1 MEKHLTSNLKARS
14 MDIVSC
20 YSWVVGVGELL
31 ASSEY
36 GSKVLAKSYNG
47 QDSPPQQKHTQSK
60 TSTAKKLK
68 NCALST
74 CLLLESLMA
83 F

>member
-1 MEKHLTSNLKARS
+1 
-14 MDIVSC
+14 MDIFSC
-20 YSWVVGVGELL
+20 CSWAVGVGELP

-36 GSKVLAKSYNG
+36 GSKVLAKSYKE
-47 QDSPPQQKHTQSK
+47 QDSPPQQKHAWSK

-74 CLLLESLMA
+74 FLLLESSMA